1 MKKCKLGDLLEIQ
14 HGYAFKSENYLHQ
27 GKFALVKL
35 ANISESNN
43 FQFNEDDL
51 TYYES
56 DFPKNMILN
65 EGDLIMPMTEQVIG
79 LLGNSAFIPVV
90 KNFSFVLNQRV
101 GKVIPKSCVDKYYLH
116 YLLATNEVKTQ
127 LEYRASG
134 TKQRNISPDNIYGVT
149 VYVPELH
156 LQEKIG
162 SVLYSIEKKI
172 NLNKKINATL
182 EAMAKTFYDYW
193 FVQFDFPDENGKP
206 YKTSGGKMIYNAELG
221 RELPVGWEV
230 KELAQ
235 IANIVQGNSPNG
247 TTLNETGKGM
257 IFFQGKTDFGFRF
270 PEVRIYTTAPYRL
283 AEKFDT
289 LLSVRAPVGAVNMAH
304 ERCCIGRGLTAIKS
318 DYPSFIYYTMIRLQS
333 YLEKLS
339 GIGTTFDS
347 ITKDD
352 IMALKICIPPK
363 NFIKMFDA
371 VVSKYDNEILLKTD
385 ENDCLAALRDWLL
398 PMLMNG
404 QVRFKEK

>member
-27 GKFALVKL
+27 GKFALVTL

-43 FQFNEDDL
+43 FQFNEDNL

-134 TKQRNISPDNIYGVT
+134 TKQRNISPDNIYDVT

-182 EAMAKTFYDYW
+182 EAMAKTLYDYW

-221 RELPVGWEV
+221 REIPIKG
-230 KELAQ
+230 LAQ

-304 ERCCIGRGLTAIKS
+304 ERCCIGRGLAAIKS

-404 QVRFKEK
+404 QIKFK

>member
-27 GKFALVKL
+27 GKFALVTL

-43 FQFNEDDL
+43 FQFNEDNL

-134 TKQRNISPDNIYGVT
+134 TKQRNISPDNIYDVT

-182 EAMAKTFYDYW
+182 EAMAKTLYDYW

-221 RELPVGWEV
+221 REIPAGWEI
-230 KELAQ
+230 KGLAQ

-304 ERCCIGRGLTAIKS
+304 ERCCIGRGLAAIKS

-404 QVRFKEK
+404 QIKFK

>member
-1 MKKCKLGDLLEIQ
+1 MKKIKLGDI
-14 HGYAFKSENYLHQ
+14 
-27 GKFALVKL
+27 
-35 ANISESNN
+35 
-43 FQFNEDDL
+43 
-51 TYYES
+51 
-56 DFPKNMILN
+56 
-65 EGDLIMPMTEQVIG
+65 
-79 LLGNSAFIPVV
+79 
-90 KNFSFVLNQRV
+90 
-101 GKVIPKSCVDKYYLH
+101 GKVSMCKRILKSQTSPEEEIPFYKISTFGGQADCFISRKIFEEYKSKYSYPKVGDILISAAGTIGKTVIYDGSEAFYQDSNIVWIDNDESQIINDYL
-116 YLLATNEVKTQ
+116 YYFYQ
-127 LEYRASG
+127 LEHWKKTTGSTIARLYNDNLRDIEISFPEGIA
-134 TKQRNISPDNIYGVT
+134 KQRQIVSILKLLDR
-149 VYVPELH
+149 
-156 LQEKIG
+156 KIL
-162 SVLYSIEKKI
+162 V
-172 NLNKKINATL
+172 NKKINATL
-182 EAMAKTFYDYW
+182 EAMAKTLYDYW

-221 RELPVGWEV
+221 REVPAGWKV
-230 KELAQ
+230 KGLAQ

-304 ERCCIGRGLTAIKS
+304 EKCCIGRGLAAIKS
-318 DYPSFIYYTMIRLQS
+318 DYPSFIYYTMIRLQT

-363 NFIKMFDA
+363 NYIKMFDT

-404 QVRFKEK
+404 QVRFKEN